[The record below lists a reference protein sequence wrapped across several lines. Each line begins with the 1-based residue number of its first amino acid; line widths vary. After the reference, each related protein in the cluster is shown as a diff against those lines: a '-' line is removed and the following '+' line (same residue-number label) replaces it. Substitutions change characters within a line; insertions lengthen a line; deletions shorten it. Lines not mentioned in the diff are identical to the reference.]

1 MWCVV
6 TKSTKY
12 IHFLSYRTLPDIL
25 CFFGDSFF
33 CFLTL
38 TSTIVRI
45 DQEWFIPFSTIH
57 FLKVCGEIMN
67 CVSGGRFFTVVF
79 LTYVKGSVLLVFLQL
94 LLKRIA
100 FKNELNRTQSLW
112 SSWKVSIGSDGYNDN
127 EKMSFCNSPIVKT
140 FSIWAAVA
148 IIVFDHY
155 LIACPFKF
163 LFF

>member
-1 MWCVV
+1 
-6 TKSTKY
+6 
-12 IHFLSYRTLPDIL
+12 
-25 CFFGDSFF
+25 
-33 CFLTL
+33 
-38 TSTIVRI
+38 
-45 DQEWFIPFSTIH
+45 
-57 FLKVCGEIMN
+57 MN

-112 SSWKVSIGSDGYNDN
+112 SSWKVSIGSDRYNDN

-155 LIACPFKF
+155 YNCLSIQVFILLITCIVIRCDCF
-163 LFF
+163 